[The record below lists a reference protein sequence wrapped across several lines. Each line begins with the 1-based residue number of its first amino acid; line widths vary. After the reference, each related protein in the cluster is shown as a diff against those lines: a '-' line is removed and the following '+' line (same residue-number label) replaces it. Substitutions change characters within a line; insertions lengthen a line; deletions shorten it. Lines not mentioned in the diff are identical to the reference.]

1 MILDEKITEME
12 KKTRS
17 QASIHR
23 AMIDNDIS
31 INVGVIGKSSHN
43 ASLGEPENI
52 SVRQGGG
59 MNPETYNHKN
69 SEAKPSD
76 ALTPAPAALHQKI
89 KYKRSKQE
97 SDFLS

>member
-1 MILDEKITEME
+1 
-12 KKTRS
+12 
-17 QASIHR
+17 
-23 AMIDNDIS
+23 
-31 INVGVIGKSSHN
+31 
-43 ASLGEPENI
+43 
-52 SVRQGGG
+52 

-89 KYKRSKQE
+89 QYKRSKQE